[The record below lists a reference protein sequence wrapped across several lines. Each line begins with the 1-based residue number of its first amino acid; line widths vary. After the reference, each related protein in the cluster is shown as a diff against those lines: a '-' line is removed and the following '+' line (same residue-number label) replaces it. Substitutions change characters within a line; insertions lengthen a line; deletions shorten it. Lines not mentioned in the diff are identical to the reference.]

1 MNSKGKGIITAVI
14 VVLIALAAFC
24 GFGYISQRMTASEG
38 ITYLD
43 KKEYQKAY
51 EQFDHAAGKFTL
63 IFTKQKKDVLFY
75 EGEALYQM
83 GEYGKA
89 IEIYDQLIDHGESRA
104 YSLKAYCLAQQKK
117 LNKAIDVCDQGI
129 KEHPDNGEIYCTKY
143 AVLAKQEK
151 YTQGLKVIETALKQ
165 KELENKKEVLFAR
178 ISAYESMFDF
188 NTAYRY
194 AKAYV
199 KAYPKDANGKKELTF
214 LLSIF
219 VYFAQFSIDLF
230 CFCTKKEGL
239 SSFLTLIIKL
249 PRNYRVSKNHDFI
262 QKIKFY
268 EK

>member
-89 IEIYDQLIDHGESRA
+89 IEIYDELIGES
-104 YSLKAYCLAQQKK
+104 
-117 LNKAIDVCDQGI
+117 
-129 KEHPDNGEIYCTKY
+129 KET
-143 AVLAKQEK
+143 
-151 YTQGLKVIETALKQ
+151 
-165 KELENKKEVLFAR
+165 
-178 ISAYESMFDF
+178 
-188 NTAYRY
+188 
-194 AKAYV
+194 
-199 KAYPKDANGKKELTF
+199 KDADRFAEVERIEAMSPEEKFAFWQSEL
-214 LLSIF
+214 S
-219 VYFAQFSIDLF
+219 
-230 CFCTKKEGL
+230 
-239 SSFLTLIIKL
+239 
-249 PRNYRVSKNHDFI
+249 
-262 QKIKFY
+262 
-268 EK
+268 

>member
-1 MNSKGKGIITAVI
+1 
-14 VVLIALAAFC
+14 
-24 GFGYISQRMTASEG
+24 MTASEG

-89 IEIYDQLIDHGESRA
+89 IEIYDELIDHGESRA

-129 KEHPDNGEIYCTKY
+129 KEHPDDGEIYCTKY

-188 NTAYRY
+188 DTAYRY

-214 LLSIF
+214 LE
-219 VYFAQFSIDLF
+219 
-230 CFCTKKEGL
+230 T
-239 SSFLTLIIKL
+239 
-249 PRNYRVSKNHDFI
+249 R
-262 QKIKFY
+262 
-268 EK
+268 

>member
-63 IFTKQKKDVLFY
+63 IFYKAKEKMFYSTK
-75 EGEALYQM
+75 ERSLYQM
-83 GEYGKA
+83 GSMGKA
-89 IEIYDQLIDHGESRA
+89 IEIYDELIDHGESRA

-129 KEHPDNGEIYCTKY
+129 KEHPDDGEIYCTKY

-151 YTQGLKVIETALKQ
+151 YTQGLKVIERALKQ

-188 NTAYRY
+188 DTAYRY
-194 AKAYV
+194 AKAM
-199 KAYPKDANGKKELTF
+199 
-214 LLSIF
+214 
-219 VYFAQFSIDLF
+219 
-230 CFCTKKEGL
+230 
-239 SSFLTLIIKL
+239 
-249 PRNYRVSKNHDFI
+249 
-262 QKIKFY
+262 
-268 EK
+268 

>member
-63 IFTKQKKDVLFY
+63 IFTKQINVVLFY
-75 EGEALYQM
+75 EGEARKPKQIND
-83 GEYGKA
+83 E
-89 IEIYDQLIDHGESRA
+89 LIDHGESRA

-129 KEHPDNGEIYCTKY
+129 KEHPDDGEIYCTKY

-151 YTQGLKVIETALKQ
+151 YTQGLKVIERALKQ

-188 NTAYRY
+188 DTAYRY

-214 LLSIF
+214 LE
-219 VYFAQFSIDLF
+219 
-230 CFCTKKEGL
+230 T
-239 SSFLTLIIKL
+239 
-249 PRNYRVSKNHDFI
+249 R
-262 QKIKFY
+262 
-268 EK
+268 

>member
-117 LNKAIDVCDQGI
+117 LNKAIDVCESG
-129 KEHPDNGEIYCTKY
+129 
-143 AVLAKQEK
+143 
-151 YTQGLKVIETALKQ
+151 
-165 KELENKKEVLFAR
+165 NKRASR
-178 ISAYESMFDF
+178 RWRD
-188 NTAYRY
+188 
-194 AKAYV
+194 
-199 KAYPKDANGKKELTF
+199 
-214 LLSIF
+214 LLYKI
-219 VYFAQFSIDLF
+219 
-230 CFCTKKEGL
+230 CG
-239 SSFLTLIIKL
+239 
-249 PRNYRVSKNHDFI
+249 VSKAGEVYTRAKSDRES
-262 QKIKFY
+262 IKT
-268 EK
+268 EGA